1 MFFYNEQKAKTNK
14 ISLPTKR
21 RTSEFFTRKYGKN
34 MEDYRKLAE
43 TKENKQL
50 AEVKKILQG
59 AKNSYEALTKENKQ
73 LKE

>member
-34 MEDYRKLAE
+34 MEKHKKLAE
-43 TKENKQL
+43 TKENK
-50 AEVKKILQG
+50 
-59 AKNSYEALTKENKQ
+59 
-73 LKE
+73 

>member
-43 TKENKQL
+43 TKENK
-50 AEVKKILQG
+50 
-59 AKNSYEALTKENKQ
+59 
-73 LKE
+73 